1 MDRVASLSDREWMT
15 ADNKLLKFGVPKGSL
30 EAQTLE
36 LMRKS
41 GWRISVGD
49 RSYIPRV
56 DDPSLSCRLLR
67 PQEMP
72 RYIADGTLDA
82 GITGS
87 DWIVEN
93 GADLLEVESFIYS
106 KTSLQPTRWVLCVP
120 ERSPVRRLEDLEGKR
135 VATEM
140 VAFTRRVFAERQIK
154 VDVEFS
160 WGVTEAKAAD
170 GLVDAVV
177 EVTET
182 GSSLRANGLRIVE
195 ELLAST
201 PVLVANHQSWADE
214 WKQAKIRQI
223 AVLVKGALDAENRV
237 GIKMNV
243 PSDKLDKVIALLP
256 SITAPTVAP
265 LYASPNLRGKEWF
278 AIDTVIDELTVRE
291 LFPKLLEAGAV
302 GIIEYPLNKI
312 I

>member
-1 MDRVASLSDREWMT
+1 MT
-15 ADNKLLKFGVPKGSL
+15 VGNQVLKFGIPKGSL

-56 DDPSLSCRLLR
+56 DDASLSCRLLR

-93 GADLLEVESFIYS
+93 GVDLVEVETFIYS

-120 ERSPVRRLEDLEGKR
+120 ERSPVRRLEDLAGKR

-140 VAFTRRVFAERQIK
+140 VAFTRRLFAERQ
-154 VDVEFS
+154 VEVEVEFS

-195 ELLAST
+195 ELLTST
-201 PVLVANHQSWADE
+201 PVLVANHQAWADE
-214 WKQAKIRQI
+214 RKQAKIRQI

-243 PSDKLDKVIALLP
+243 PRDQLDDVIALLP

-278 AIDTVIDELTVRE
+278 AIDTVIDEQTVRE

>member
-1 MDRVASLSDREWMT
+1 MT

-93 GADLLEVESFIYS
+93 GADLVEVESFIYS

-140 VAFTRRVFAERQIK
+140 VVFTRRVFAERHVN

-182 GSSLRANGLRIVE
+182 GSSLRASGLRIVE
-195 ELLAST
+195 ELLTST
-201 PVLVANHQSWADE
+201 PVLAANHQSWADE

-243 PSDKLDKVIALLP
+243 PRDRLDSVIALLP

-265 LYASPNLRGKEWF
+265 LYASPNLHGKEWF

>member
-1 MDRVASLSDREWMT
+1 MASNN
-15 ADNKLLKFGVPKGSL
+15 NKVLKFGIPKGSL

-36 LMRKS
+36 LMRRS
-41 GWRISVGD
+41 GWRISVGE

-56 DDPSLSCRLLR
+56 DDPALSCRLLR

-93 GADLLEVESFIYS
+93 GVDLVEVESFIYS
-106 KTSLQPTRWVLCVP
+106 KVTLQPTRWVLCVP
-120 ERSPVRRLEDLEGKR
+120 ENSPVRRLEDLSGKR

-140 VAFTRRVFAERQIK
+140 VEFTRRIFTQRKVK

-195 ELLAST
+195 ELLTSS
-201 PVLVANHQSWADE
+201 PVLVANHEAWADE
-214 WKQAKIRQI
+214 WKQAKVRQI
-223 AVLVKGALDAENRV
+223 GVLVKGALDAEGRV

-243 PSDKLDKVIALLP
+243 ARENLEGVIALLP
-256 SITAPTVAP
+256 SITAPTVSQ
-265 LYASPNLRGKEWF
+265 LYPSPNLKGKEWV
-278 AIDTVIDELTVRE
+278 AVETVISEHTVRE

-302 GIIEYPLNKI
+302 GIIEFPLNKI

>member
-1 MDRVASLSDREWMT
+1 VNS
-15 ADNKLLKFGVPKGSL
+15 LKFGIPKGSL
-30 EAQTLE
+30 ENQTLE
-36 LMRKS
+36 LMRKA
-41 GWRISVGD
+41 GWRIAVGD
-49 RSYIPRV
+49 RSYIPRS

-93 GADLLEVESFIYS
+93 GVDLVEVETFIYS
-106 KTSLQPTRWVLCVP
+106 KVSLQPTRWVLCVP
-120 ERSPVRRLEDLEGKR
+120 DRSPVRALEDLDGKR

-140 VAFTRRVFAERQIK
+140 VAFTRRIFAERKVK

-195 ELLAST
+195 ELLTSS
-201 PVLVANHQSWADE
+201 PVLVANRAAWSDSWKRE
-214 WKQAKIRQI
+214 KIRQI
-223 AVLVKGALDAENRV
+223 GVLMKGALDAESRV

-243 PSDKLDKVIALLP
+243 AREHLEAVIGLLP
-256 SITAPTVAP
+256 SITAPTVSQ
-265 LYASPNLRGKEWF
+265 LYPSANLQGKEWL
-278 AIDTVIDELTVRE
+278 AVETVISEHTIRE
-291 LFPKLLEAGAV
+291 LFPKLIEAGAV
-302 GIIEYPLNKI
+302 GIIEFALNKI

>member
-1 MDRVASLSDREWMT
+1 M
-15 ADNKLLKFGVPKGSL
+15 ADNKVLRFGVPKGSL

-41 GWRISVGD
+41 GWRIAVGD

-82 GITGS
+82 GVTGS

-93 GADLLEVESFIYS
+93 GVDLIEVESFIYS
-106 KTSLQPTRWVLCVP
+106 KVSLQPTRWVLCVP
-120 ERSPVRRLEDLEGKR
+120 ERSPVQRLEDLQGKR

-140 VAFTRRVFAERQIK
+140 VAFTRRIFAERK
-154 VDVEFS
+154 VKVEVEFS

-195 ELLAST
+195 QLLTST
-201 PVLVANHQSWADE
+201 PVLVANKAAWTDP

-223 AVLVKGALDAENRV
+223 GVLLKGALDAESRV

-243 PSDKLDKVIALLP
+243 AKDNLEGVIALLP
-256 SITAPTVAP
+256 SITAPTISH
-265 LYASPNLRGKEWF
+265 LYPSANLKGKEWL
-278 AIDTVIDELTVRE
+278 AVETVISEHTVRE
-291 LFPKLLEAGAV
+291 LFPKLIEAGAV
-302 GIIEYPLNKI
+302 GIIEFPLNKI

>member
-1 MDRVASLSDREWMT
+1 MT
-15 ADNKLLKFGVPKGSL
+15 AENKVLKFGIPKGSL
-30 EAQTLE
+30 EGQTLE

-41 GWRISVGD
+41 GWRISVGE

-56 DDPSLSCRLLR
+56 DDPALSCRLLR

-93 GADLLEVESFIYS
+93 GADLVEVESFIYS

-120 ERSPVRRLEDLEGKR
+120 ERSPVRRLEDLQGKR
-135 VATEM
+135 IATEM
-140 VAFTRRVFAERQIK
+140 VAFTRRIFAERK
-154 VDVEFS
+154 VKVEVEFS

-182 GSSLRANGLRIVE
+182 GSSLRANGLRIIE
-195 ELLAST
+195 ELLTSS
-201 PVLVANHQSWADE
+201 PVLVSNRHSWADE
-214 WKQAKIRQI
+214 WKQTKIRQI

-243 PSDKLDKVIALLP
+243 PREKLDNVIALLP

-265 LYASPNLRGKEWF
+265 LYASPNLRGREWF
-278 AIDTVIDELTVRE
+278 AIDTVIEELTVRE

>member
-1 MDRVASLSDREWMT
+1 MPEPV
-15 ADNKLLKFGVPKGSL
+15 LKFGIPKGSL

-36 LMRKS
+36 LMRKA

-49 RSYIPRV
+49 RSYIPRA
-56 DDPSLSCRLLR
+56 DDPSLSFRLLR

-82 GITGS
+82 GVTGS

-93 GADLLEVESFIYS
+93 GVDLVEVESFIYS
-106 KTSLQPTRWVLCVP
+106 KVSLQPTRWVLCVP
-120 ERSPVRRLEDLEGKR
+120 NASPIQRLEDLAGKR

-140 VAFTRRVFAERQIK
+140 VAFTQRIFAERKTK

-195 ELLAST
+195 ELLTSS
-201 PVLVANHQSWADE
+201 PVLVANPQSWRDE
-214 WKQAKIRQI
+214 WKQAKVRQI
-223 AVLVKGALDAENRV
+223 GVLIKGALDAESRV
-237 GIKMNV
+237 GIKMNA
-243 PSDKLDKVIALLP
+243 PREALDRVIALLP
-256 SITAPTVAP
+256 SITAPTVSP
-265 LYASPNLRGKEWF
+265 LYPSPNLKGKEWF
-278 AIDTVIDELTVRE
+278 AVETVIAERTVRE

-302 GIIEYPLNKI
+302 GIVEFPLNKI
-312 I
+312 IG

>member
-1 MDRVASLSDREWMT
+1 MAENNVLRLG
-15 ADNKLLKFGVPKGSL
+15 LPKGSL
-30 EAQTLE
+30 EAQTIE

-41 GWRISVGD
+41 GWRISVGA
-49 RSYIPRV
+49 RSYMPSV
-56 DDPSLSCRLLR
+56 DDPTLSCRLLR

-72 RYIADGTLDA
+72 RYIADGSLDA

-93 GADLLEVESFIYS
+93 AVELVEVESFIYA
-106 KTSLQPTRWVLCVP
+106 KTSLSPTRWVLAVP
-120 ERSPVRRLEDLEGKR
+120 NNSAVQRLEDLDGKR
-135 VATEM
+135 VSTEM
-140 VAFTRRVFAERQIK
+140 VEFTRRVFAERKLK
-154 VDVEFS
+154 VEVEFS
-160 WGVTEAKAAD
+160 WGATEAKAAE

-195 ELLAST
+195 SLLTST
-201 PVLVANHQSWADE
+201 PVLVANTASWANA

-223 AVLVKGALDAENRV
+223 GMLMRGALDAENRV

-243 PSDKLDKVIALLP
+243 SRDDVGKVIALLP
-256 SITAPTVAP
+256 SITAPTVSQ
-265 LYASPNLRGKEWF
+265 LYPSPNLKGVEWL
-278 AIDTVIDELTVRE
+278 AVETVIAEHTVRE

-302 GIIEYPLNKI
+302 GIIEFPLNKI

>member
-1 MDRVASLSDREWMT
+1 MASNN
-15 ADNKLLKFGVPKGSL
+15 NKVLKFGIPKGSL
-30 EAQTLE
+30 EVQTLE
-36 LMRKS
+36 LMRRS
-41 GWRISVGD
+41 GWRISVGE
-49 RSYIPRV
+49 RSYVPRV
-56 DDPSLSCRLLR
+56 DDPALSCRLLR

-93 GADLLEVESFIYS
+93 GVDLVEVESFIYS
-106 KTSLQPTRWVLCVP
+106 KVTLQPTRWVLCVP
-120 ERSPVRRLEDLEGKR
+120 ESSPVRRLEDLSGKR

-140 VAFTRRVFAERQIK
+140 VEFTRRIFTQRKVK

-195 ELLAST
+195 ELLTSS
-201 PVLVANHQSWADE
+201 PVLVANHEAWADE
-214 WKQAKIRQI
+214 WKQAKVRQI
-223 AVLVKGALDAENRV
+223 GVLFKGALDAEGRV

-243 PSDKLDKVIALLP
+243 ARENLEGVIALLP
-256 SITAPTVAP
+256 SITAPTVSQ
-265 LYASPNLRGKEWF
+265 LYPSPNLKGKEWV
-278 AIDTVIDELTVRE
+278 AVETVISEHTVRE

>member
-1 MDRVASLSDREWMT
+1 
-15 ADNKLLKFGVPKGSL
+15 
-30 EAQTLE
+30 
-36 LMRKS
+36 MRKS
-41 GWRISVGD
+41 GWRISVGE

-93 GADLLEVESFIYS
+93 GVDLVEVESFIYS
-106 KTSLQPTRWVLCVP
+106 KVTLQPTRWVLCVP
-120 ERSPVRRLEDLEGKR
+120 ENSPVRRLEDLSGKR

-140 VAFTRRVFAERQIK
+140 VEFTRRIFTQRKVK

-195 ELLAST
+195 ELLTSS
-201 PVLVANHQSWADE
+201 PVLVANHEAWADE
-214 WKQAKIRQI
+214 WKQAKVRQI
-223 AVLVKGALDAENRV
+223 GVLVKGALDAEGRV

-243 PSDKLDKVIALLP
+243 ARENLEGVIALLP
-256 SITAPTVAP
+256 SITAPTVSQ
-265 LYASPNLRGKEWF
+265 LYPSPNLKGKEWV
-278 AIDTVIDELTVRE
+278 AVETVISEHTVRE

-302 GIIEYPLNKI
+302 GIIEFPLNKI

>member
-1 MDRVASLSDREWMT
+1 MATNGKVL
-15 ADNKLLKFGVPKGSL
+15 KLGIPKGSL

-36 LMRKS
+36 LLRKS
-41 GWRISVGD
+41 GWRIAVGD

-56 DDPSLSCRLLR
+56 DDPALSCRLLR

-93 GADLLEVESFIYS
+93 DVDLIEVESFVYS
-106 KTSLQPTRWVLCVP
+106 KVTLAPTRWVLCVP
-120 ERSPVRRLEDLEGKR
+120 NGSPVQRLEDLEGKR

-140 VAFTRRVFAERQIK
+140 VGFTRRLFAERKVK

-182 GSSLRANGLRIVE
+182 GSSLRVNGLRIVE
-195 ELLAST
+195 ELLTSSPA
-201 PVLVANHQSWADE
+201 LVANRAAWDDS
-214 WKQAKIRQI
+214 WKQEKIRQI
-223 AVLVKGALDAENRV
+223 GVLMKGALDAESRV

-243 PSDKLDKVIALLP
+243 PRAHLDAVIALLP
-256 SITAPTVAP
+256 SITAPTVSQ
-265 LYASPNLRGKEWF
+265 LYPSPNLKGIEWL
-278 AIDTVIDELTVRE
+278 AIETVISEHTVRE
-291 LFPKLLEAGAV
+291 LYPKLREAGAV
-302 GIIEYPLNKI
+302 GIIEFPLNKI

>member
-1 MDRVASLSDREWMT
+1 MAS
-15 ADNKLLKFGVPKGSL
+15 NGNVLKFGIPKGSL
-30 EAQTLE
+30 ENQTLE
-36 LMRKS
+36 LMRKE
-41 GWRISVGD
+41 GWRIAVGD
-49 RSYIPRV
+49 RSYIPRS
-56 DDPSLSCRLLR
+56 DDPSWSCRLLR

-72 RYIADGTLDA
+72 RYISDGTLDA

-93 GADLLEVESFIYS
+93 GVDLVEVESFVYS
-106 KTSLQPTRWVLCVP
+106 KVSLQPTRWVLCVP
-120 ERSPVRRLEDLEGKR
+120 DGSPVRRLEDLEGKR

-140 VAFTRRVFAERQIK
+140 VAFTRRIFAERKIK

-195 ELLAST
+195 ELLTSS
-201 PVLVANHQSWADE
+201 PVLVANRKAWDDG

-223 AVLVKGALDAENRV
+223 GMLLRGALDAENRV

-243 PSDKLDKVIALLP
+243 ARDNLEKVIALLP
-256 SITAPTVAP
+256 SITAPTVSQ
-265 LYASPNLRGKEWF
+265 LYPSPNLKGKEWLAGET
-278 AIDTVIDELTVRE
+278 AIAEQPGRE
-291 LFPKLLEAGAV
+291 LFPRALGAGAV
-302 GIIEYPLNKI
+302 GIIEFPLNKI

>member
-1 MDRVASLSDREWMT
+1 MASSSKILR
-15 ADNKLLKFGVPKGSL
+15 FGIPKGSL
-30 EAQTLE
+30 EQQTLE

-41 GWRISVGD
+41 GWRVSVGS
-49 RSYIPRV
+49 RSYMPSI

-72 RYIADGTLDA
+72 RYLADGTLDA

-93 GADLLEVESFIYS
+93 GVELVEVESFVYS
-106 KTSLQPTRWVLCVP
+106 KVSLAPTRWVLVVP
-120 ERSPVRRLEDLEGKR
+120 ENSPVKQLEDLEGKR

-140 VAFTRRVFAERQIK
+140 TNFTRRLFAQRK
-154 VDVEFS
+154 VNVEVEFS
-160 WGVTEAKAAD
+160 WGATEAKAAD

-195 ELLAST
+195 ELLTST
-201 PVLVANHQSWADE
+201 PVLVANPQAWGDP
-214 WKQAKIRQI
+214 WKQAKVRQI
-223 AVLVKGALDAENRV
+223 GVLIRGALDAERRV

-243 PSDKLDKVIALLP
+243 PRRDLEKVIALLP
-256 SITAPTVAP
+256 SITAPTISQLYPAPTLKGVEWVAV
-265 LYASPNLRGKEWF
+265 E
-278 AIDTVIDELTVRE
+278 TVIDEHTVRE

-302 GIIEYPLNKI
+302 GIIEYQLNKI

>member
-1 MDRVASLSDREWMT
+1 MATNGKV
-15 ADNKLLKFGVPKGSL
+15 LKFGIPKGSL

-36 LMRKS
+36 LLRKS
-41 GWRISVGD
+41 GWRIAVGD

-93 GADLLEVESFIYS
+93 GVDLVQIESFIYS
-106 KTSLQPTRWVLCVP
+106 KVSLQPTRWVLCVP
-120 ERSPVRRLEDLEGKR
+120 ENSPVKRLEDLAGKR

-140 VAFTRRVFAERQIK
+140 VAFTRRVFAERK
-154 VDVEFS
+154 VKVEVEFS

-182 GSSLRANGLRIVE
+182 GSSLRANGLRIVA
-195 ELLAST
+195 ELLTST
-201 PVLVANHQSWADE
+201 PVLVANPSA
-214 WKQAKIRQI
+214 WKDPWKREKVRQI
-223 AVLVKGALDAENRV
+223 GVLMKGALDAESRV

-243 PSDKLDKVIALLP
+243 ARENLEAVIKLLP
-256 SITAPTVAP
+256 SITAPTISQ
-265 LYASPNLRGKEWF
+265 LYPSPALQGKEWL
-278 AIDTVIDELTVRE
+278 AVETVISEHTVRE

-302 GIIEYPLNKI
+302 GIVEFALNKI

>member
-1 MDRVASLSDREWMT
+1 MT
-15 ADNKLLKFGVPKGSL
+15 TDNKLLKFGIPKGSL

-56 DDPSLSCRLLR
+56 DDRSLSCRLLR

-72 RYIADGTLDA
+72 RYLADGTLDA

-93 GADLLEVESFIYS
+93 GADLVEVESFIYS
-106 KTSLQPTRWVLCVP
+106 KNSLQPTRWVLCVP

-140 VAFTRRVFAERQIK
+140 VVFTRRVFAERRVN

-195 ELLAST
+195 ELLTST
-201 PVLVANHQSWADE
+201 PVLAANHQAWGDQ

-243 PSDKLDKVIALLP
+243 PRDKLDRVIALLP

-265 LYASPNLRGKEWF
+265 LYASPNLGGKEWF

-291 LFPKLLEAGAV
+291 LFPKLLESGAV
-302 GIIEYPLNKI
+302 GIVEYPLNKI

>member
-1 MDRVASLSDREWMT
+1 MSDNPVLR
-15 ADNKLLKFGVPKGSL
+15 FGIPKGSL

-41 GWRISVGD
+41 GWRIAVGD

-56 DDPSLSCRLLR
+56 DDPALSCRLLR

-82 GITGS
+82 GVTGS

-93 GADLLEVESFIYS
+93 AVDLIEIESFIYS
-106 KTSLQPTRWVLCVP
+106 KVSLQPTRWVLCVP
-120 ERSPVRRLEDLEGKR
+120 ERSTVQRLEDLEGKR

-140 VAFTRRVFAERQIK
+140 VAFTRRVFAERKVK

-195 ELLAST
+195 QLLSST
-201 PVLVANHQSWADE
+201 PVLVANRSAWADP

-223 AVLVKGALDAENRV
+223 GVLIKGALDAESRV
-237 GIKMNV
+237 GIKMNCA
-243 PSDKLDKVIALLP
+243 KEHLDAVIALLP
-256 SITAPTVAP
+256 SITAPTISH
-265 LYASPNLRGKEWF
+265 LYPSANLKGKEWL
-278 AIDTVIDELTVRE
+278 AVETVISEHTVRE
-291 LFPKLLEAGAV
+291 LFPKLIEAGAV
-302 GIIEYPLNKI
+302 GIIEFPLNKI

>member
-1 MDRVASLSDREWMT
+1 MAT
-15 ADNKLLKFGVPKGSL
+15 DNKILKFGIPKGSL

-49 RSYIPRV
+49 RSYIPRA
-56 DDPSLSCRLLR
+56 DDPTLSCRLLR

-93 GADLLEVESFIYS
+93 GVDLVEVEKFVYS
-106 KTSLQPTRWVLCVP
+106 KVSLQPTRWVLCVP
-120 ERSPVRRLEDLEGKR
+120 ERSAVRRLEDLEGKR
-135 VATEM
+135 IATEM
-140 VAFTRRVFAERQIK
+140 VAFTRRVFAQRK
-154 VDVEFS
+154 VNVDVEFS

-195 ELLAST
+195 ELLTSS
-201 PVLVANHQSWADE
+201 PVLVANHQAWGDE
-214 WKQAKIRQI
+214 WKQAKVRQI
-223 AVLVKGALDAENRV
+223 GVLVKGALDAEGRV

-243 PSDKLDKVIALLP
+243 PRGHLEAVIALLP
-256 SITAPTVAP
+256 SITAPTISP
-265 LYASPNLRGKEWF
+265 LYPSPNLKGKEWC
-278 AIDTVIDELTVRE
+278 AVETVIAEHTVRE

-302 GIIEYPLNKI
+302 GIIEFPLNKI